1 MVAGGMWQHVCA
13 STVCEHTS
21 DGMSSNIWAA
31 WRPKQP
37 TWTSVAVATWQ
48 DLARQICAAQGS
60 GWDESENEC
69 GQQTTPPSPV
79 DITLTSHIWLEGR
92 QLPVFSGKSESRAHA
107 GESDKSVVSMRY
119 HRPVARVPRRGTCV
133 SLFEHC
139 AACSVSPSSATR
151 LDNTPI
157 RVATSTHLWLENLE
171 LVGAQSRTS
180 GGLLSMDRGS
190 EYVWTNLSLE
200 SEMSYVNAKNILF
213 SKGFSEQ
220 QGGAAYVQQGCMME
234 LHDCE
239 FRKNYAG
246 MFGQQTSSSSAHDV
260 LVANYGK
267 LLLSN
272 PTPDEPQIRL
282 ATASDED
289 RELGQ
294 CIISDGSEGGGG
306 GGEEDQP
313 TTAPAPVATTPGGQS
328 NPPPP
333 PSELP
338 LGGEDGG
345 GGGTTVHLST
355 VSIVIIACS
364 ITGALLL
371 AFLGCLLC
379 CAKTMNSEEREMA
392 ASSGMKRRLSRAL
405 STTVTGLTSTR
416 SMRPKYVE
424 QGDYMVTLWEEK
436 QRAEEAAVA
445 ANRRALEAERTLVE
459 HGVSPPTAWRAFASG
474 VSSAGGSLY
483 RSLSRAF
490 SMGGGRRL
498 SVERQRSLEDSVE
511 EAPHQGASYAACLDN
526 NNNNNNKS
534 RGAVPIQFTLPNQL
548 N

>member
-1 MVAGGMWQHVCA
+1 MQYFFTPFHSIVPR
-13 STVCEHTS
+13 STLS
-21 DGMSSNIWAA
+21 DGQALSPAA
-31 WRPKQP
+31 
-37 TWTSVAVATWQ
+37 
-48 DLARQICAAQGS
+48 L
-60 GWDESENEC
+60 
-69 GQQTTPPSPV
+69 
-79 DITLTSHIWLEGR
+79 
-92 QLPVFSGKSESRAHA
+92 
-107 GESDKSVVSMRY
+107 
-119 HRPVARVPRRGTCV
+119 
-133 SLFEHC
+133 
-139 AACSVSPSSATR
+139 
-151 LDNTPI
+151 
-157 RVATSTHLWLENLE
+157 
-171 LVGAQSRTS
+171 
-180 GGLLSMDRGS
+180 
-190 EYVWTNLSLE
+190 
-200 SEMSYVNAKNILF
+200 
-213 SKGFSEQ
+213 
-220 QGGAAYVQQGCMME
+220 
-234 LHDCE
+234 
-239 FRKNYAG
+239 
-246 MFGQQTSSSSAHDV
+246 
-260 LVANYGK
+260 
-267 LLLSN
+267 
-272 PTPDEPQIRL
+272 QIRL